1 MPVVLIAGSAG
12 RERDRPAP
20 GPDPDWSQPLHIR
33 DPAAARRALAAR
45 VAAGA
50 DALLAPT
57 WLTHRRA
64 LLRVGESRRAA
75 EWTQAAVRVAREAA
89 DAGLTVRS
97 TDVPGADGSG
107 IGVTVA
113 GVLPR
118 LDAWA
123 DETTGRR
130 PSTGTAR
137 AADLHELAGIL
148 TDAGSD
154 VLLVEDQ
161 GDAASWAEGVRAALA
176 SGLPV
181 WAAVDQ
187 ARAQDGPTLET
198 IGSCS
203 AIGAYALL
211 VDAVEGVGADAGVD
225 TQASTLAR
233 TMADLGRLTGLEV
246 GVLMPAG
253 TPDADLPTMVR
264 SALEADAWAV
274 GLATDATTERIAVV
288 RKAIDDVAAERE
300 AAREAADAAWRAYV
314 ADAAQ
319 RARGGRALWL
329 SDEPPRQP
337 PESFA
342 WTFAAWRDLPR
353 LPAGAFRLVVSDGGH
368 AGVRALT
375 DLLDEGGILVAR
387 GDRADTMR
395 AGAMSELRILRVA
408 ESDGSAV
415 ITARRR

>member
-1 MPVVLIAGSAG
+1 MSVLLIAGSAG
-12 RERDRPAP
+12 SERDRPAP
-20 GPDPDWSQPLHIR
+20 GPDPDWFQPLHIR
-33 DPAAARRALAAR
+33 DPAAARRALTAR
-45 VAAGA
+45 VASGA

-75 EWTQAAVRVAREAA
+75 EWTEAAVRVAREAA

-97 TDVPGADGSG
+97 TGAGTAVSG
-107 IGVTVA
+107 AGVTVA

-130 PSTGTAR
+130 PSTSTAR
-137 AADLHELAGIL
+137 TTDLHELAGTL

-161 GDAASWAEGVRAALA
+161 GDPAPWAEGVRAALA
-176 SGLPV
+176 TGLPV

-187 ARAQDGPTLET
+187 ARALDGPTLEA

-211 VDAVEGVGADAGVD
+211 VDAVKDPGNAGDSASDAPG
-225 TQASTLAR
+225 SLLAR
-233 TMADLGRLTGLEV
+233 TITGLRTATGLEV
-246 GVLMPAG
+246 GALMPAA
-253 TPDADLPTMVR
+253 TPEADLAVMVR
-264 SALEADAWAV
+264 TALEADAWTV
-274 GLATDATTERIAVV
+274 GLATSATPERIATV
-288 RKAIDDVAAERE
+288 RTAIDDVAAERD
-300 AAREAADAAWRAYV
+300 AARQAADAVWRAYV

-319 RARGGRALWL
+319 RAPGGRAVWL
-329 SDEPPRQP
+329 SDEPPPQP
-337 PESFA
+337 PASFA
-342 WTFAAWRDLPR
+342 WTVAPWSDLSR

-368 AGVRALT
+368 ADARALT
-375 DLLDEGGILVAR
+375 HLLDEGGVLVAR
-387 GDRADTMR
+387 GDH
-395 AGAMSELRILRVA
+395 AGAISGLEILRVT
-408 ESDGSAV
+408 ETDDSTM